1 MVMKLIKISDKTL
14 ALIGFLVPLVA
25 YVGIFSAINNAPWFS
40 WTQNA
45 LSDLGNSQVHP
56 ESAPYFNMSLMAA
69 GILVTIFAIGIYS
82 RMRNII
88 EKIGNILFIL
98 SGIALFEIGFFPEHV
113 KPWHYIFSV
122 AFFVLF
128 GFALLIV
135 GIGFV
140 ISKHNLLLGI
150 WGIITGIA
158 DAIIWL
164 AVPWCSLGV
173 TGVAIPEFLSS
184 FFGVIWIL
192 LYSIILAKKAKLF
205 HA

>member
-1 MVMKLIKISDKTL
+1 MKISDKTL

-56 ESAPYFNMSLMAA
+56 ESAPYFNMGLMTT

-82 RMRNII
+82 HMRNIV
-88 EKIGNILFIL
+88 EKIGVILFIL
-98 SGIALFEIGFFPEHV
+98 SGISLFGIGFFPEHV

-128 GFALLIV
+128 GFALLVIGMGFLIAKRDMFLGVFGLIV
-135 GIGFV
+135 
-140 ISKHNLLLGI
+140 
-150 WGIITGIA
+150 GIA
-158 DAIIWL
+158 DATIWI
-164 AVPWCSLGV
+164 AIPWRSLGV

-184 FFGVIWIL
+184 LFGVIWIVI
-192 LYSIILAKKAKLF
+192 YSIKLAKRTRVLLQG
-205 HA
+205 